1 MERLF
6 IAMTF
11 IAALG
16 SGLMAGLF
24 FIFSVTIMRA
34 FAAIPPPAGIAAMQS
49 INRTIVAPAFL
60 SVFFGTALFS
70 AVLAVVSVLRWAE
83 PGTGWLLVGAG
94 LYLLGGIAV
103 TMAFNV
109 PLNNALERVAPDSAE
124 GAKLWQV
131 YLVEWTRWNHL
142 RTAACIAAAA
152 CFMLA
157 LRA

>member
-49 INRTIVAPAFL
+49 INTTIVAPPFL
-60 SVFFGTALFS
+60 SVFFGTAMLS
-70 AVLAVVSVLRWAE
+70 GVLAIFSVMSWAD
-83 PGTGWLLVGAG
+83 PGTSWLLTGATLYLVGA
-94 LYLLGGIAV
+94 IAV

-109 PLNNALERVAPDSAE
+109 PLNNALDRVAPDSAE